1 MNPSVAGVLAIALTL
16 AAADVGADRRQ
27 DIADRC
33 RALEG
38 RNGRTAVK
46 ACIDQDIAAAEA
58 LAKYPETAKMT
69 IVRCRTQFKY
79 LGSARIKAC
88 TDENLQAKAALSE
101 YPSKYEAVID
111 GCRIRMGA
119 FGWHLVKACTDSAIG
134 GGKGT
139 E

>member
-1 MNPSVAGVLAIALTL
+1 
-16 AAADVGADRRQ
+16 
-27 DIADRC
+27 
-33 RALEG
+33 
-38 RNGRTAVK
+38 
-46 ACIDQDIAAAEA
+46 
-58 LAKYPETAKMT
+58 MT

-79 LGSARIKAC
+79 LGSVRIKAC
-88 TDENLQAKAALSE
+88 TDENLEAKAALSE